1 LKNIASKSLNRLS
14 GLLNNEVSLHKIKT
28 RRCLALAALAAAL
41 LLASGLSGCQK
52 ILVTKDS
59 TLKPIQEMLEKSVP
73 VGTTRANVAQY
84 LASQGF
90 PEERTDQPGMVI
102 ATIRMVDSERMQS
115 VTARA
120 RFYFD
125 ANGKLNT
132 FELHRIPNQ
141 PLQ

>member
-1 LKNIASKSLNRLS
+1 MLTR
-14 GLLNNEVSLHKIKT
+14 ECSLHKNGS
-28 RRCLALAALAAAL
+28 RNGLAFAALVL
-41 LLASGLSGCQK
+41 LLAGGLSGCQK
-52 ILVTKDS
+52 TLVTRDS
-59 TLKPIQEMLEKSVP
+59 ALKPIQEMLEKSLP
-73 VGTTRANVAQY
+73 VGTPRANVAQY

-90 PEERTDQPGMVI
+90 PEERTDQPGILI
-102 ATIRMVDSERMQS
+102 ATIRKIDTARMQP

-132 FELHRIPNQ
+132 FELLRMPNQ

>member
-1 LKNIASKSLNRLS
+1 MLNQEISHRTINATKN
-14 GLLNNEVSLHKIKT
+14 
-28 RRCLALAALAAAL
+28 LALAALGAVL
-41 LLASGLSGCQK
+41 LLAGGLGGCQK
-52 ILVTKDS
+52 TLVTRDPA
-59 TLKPIQEMLEKSVP
+59 LKPIQEMLEKSVP
-73 VGTTRANVAQY
+73 LGTPRANVAQY

-90 PEERTDQPGMVI
+90 PEERTDQPGVVI
-102 ATIRMVDSERMQS
+102 ATIRKIDTERMKP

>member
-1 LKNIASKSLNRLS
+1 MLNRHS
-14 GLLNNEVSLHKIKT
+14 LLRKI
-28 RRCLALAALAAAL
+28 RFHNFLVLAAMVGAL
-41 LLASGLSGCQK
+41 LFSGGFSGCQK
-52 ILVTKDS
+52 TLVTKDP
-59 TLKPIQEMLEKSVP
+59 TLKTIQEMLEKSVP
-73 VGTTRANVAQY
+73 VGTPRANVTQY

-90 PEERTDQPGMVI
+90 PEERTDQPGIVT
-102 ATIRMVDSERMQS
+102 ATIRKIDIEKMQP

-132 FELHRIPNQ
+132 FELHRVPNQ

>member
-1 LKNIASKSLNRLS
+1 MA
-14 GLLNNEVSLHKIKT
+14 G
-28 RRCLALAALAAAL
+28 AL
-41 LLASGLSGCQK
+41 LFTIGFSGCQK
-52 ILVTKDS
+52 TLVTKDP
-59 TLKPIQEMLEKSVP
+59 TLKTIQEMLEKSVP
-73 VGTTRANVAQY
+73 VGTPRANVTQY

-90 PEERTDQPGMVI
+90 PEERTDQPGIVI
-102 ATIRMVDSERMQS
+102 ATIRKIDIEKMQP

-132 FELHRIPNQ
+132 FELHRVPNQ